1 MKKKYF
7 LLCINIILTLTGCE
21 SKHAD
26 MVIHN
31 GTIYTMSDYN
41 PIAETVIV
49 KDGKIMNVGNQ
60 INYRSYIGE
69 KTKILDLNGATMIP
83 GFIEGHGHFM
93 GLGYAKMRLDLS
105 VVDSYDELVDMVAEA
120 VEKAPPG
127 EWILGRGWH
136 QSKWLPTP
144 YPLVKGFQTHDKLS
158 AVSPNNPV
166 WLTHAS
172 GHAGFANA
180 KAMEIGGITAESEF
194 GFGGEI
200 IKNLRNQPTGIFN
213 ERAQNLIS
221 KHVES
226 PSYDA
231 GSKSDSDTD
240 QQNSSL
246 ALELAVK
253 ECLEN
258 GITSFHD
265 AGAGK
270 ESIQTFRD
278 GINSNKL
285 KIRLYVMLTSRDPKL
300 LEEWYKNG
308 PEIGTGNDYL
318 TIRSIKLNADGAL
331 GSRGAWLLNEYTD
344 RPGHFG
350 MATQSIDYVYEV
362 SKNGLKHG
370 FQVNAHAIGDRANR
384 EILNQYQ
391 KVFNENPE
399 KANDLRW
406 RIEHAQ
412 HIDPEDIPR
421 FGELGVIPSIQGIH
435 MSSDRPW
442 AINRLGR
449 KRIVESAYVWRD
461 LIDHGAVIVNGTD
474 VPVEPIDPLAS
485 FYASVTRK
493 TLKGVPNNGYEPKQ
507 KMTRLEALKSYT
519 INAAYAAF
527 EEKIKGSIEIGK
539 YADFTVLSKNI
550 ITIPENQL
558 LNTKV
563 LYTIING
570 KIEYKN

>member
-120 VEKAPPG
+120 VEKSPPG

-144 YPLVKGFQTHDKLS
+144 SPLVKGFQTHDKLS

-221 KHVES
+221 KHVEI

-391 KVFNENPE
+391 KVFNEYPE

>member
-391 KVFNENPE
+391 KVFNEYPE

-550 ITIPENQL
+550 ITVPENQL

>member
-7 LLCINIILTLTGCE
+7 LLCINIILILIGCE

-221 KHVES
+221 KHVEI

-519 INAAYAAF
+519 INAAFAAF

-550 ITIPENQL
+550 ITVPENQL